1 MRMVR
6 LPRRHKNSVPSWVDV
21 TTFQSRAGRSAEGS
35 VSNVASNTA
44 ALRSQAEFKPRRG
57 WRAIRR
63 IFDFQLAILIWHQ
76 HLSSNG
82 RKQLAIG
89 NRNLAML

>member
-44 ALRSQAEFKPRRG
+44 ALRSQAEFKPGRG
-57 WRAIRR
+57 VGEPFAA
-63 IFDFQLAILIWHQ
+63 FLI
-76 HLSSNG
+76 SNC
-82 RKQLAIG
+82 RLPI
-89 NRNLAML
+89 